1 MVDFNAIKSH
11 VNSSLVQADSAL
23 RLDGDARQADSKL
36 KVDGFF
42 GRVAKWIAPGTP
54 QATTPAENTKVK
66 MDVIDALSGK
76 FSDGVMN
83 QLSSL
88 IDWAP
93 DKPLTSRNVRV
104 LIDTA
109 EKLVGQAPLARGT
122 SNHGSAHFGDGNRL
136 GNTERLGAGAVNE
149 VFVNTWL
156 NRSEARQ
163 MVFKP
168 VGEQAPENFTFYGI
182 RTAEHAPTP
191 STEGVSA
198 PSGIVANGN
207 IAGRNVASYETAHA
221 LGMPNMITE
230 TLHTQQNGVEGII
243 MGMAQG
249 TSVFNN
255 NGRISV
261 PTALTLADF
270 ATRQDA
276 LNFAV
281 QPLGLE
287 VTGLRDGALQLE
299 RAGARQQVTQIID
312 TLRPQYAQ
320 EGIAISD
327 AGTVSAMRGHEVD
340 PDMLA
345 AMSQSLAQKL
355 DAARAINVLPL
366 DTQQRVADAGLNL
379 QLNQMQWLDFI
390 CGQVDRNP
398 ANIFIQ
404 YGAQGE
410 AQGVTGIDNDTS
422 FGERVG
428 RDGVRSIADGTLTR
442 NTAFQ
447 GLPDAVDTRTAD
459 AINRLSSPEGRERY
473 GDMLRANKL
482 TEAEV
487 AQALTRLDQAA
498 AAVAQAGSDGKL
510 LPTDSERW
518 ATQNTTGYS
527 AYFASAAGAQA
538 VDPRQ
543 LRAALDI

>member
-23 RLDGDARQADSKL
+23 RLDGDATQSDSKL

-88 IDWAP
+88 IDWTP
-93 DKPLTSRNVRV
+93 DKPLTARDVRV
-104 LIDTA
+104 LIGTA
-109 EKLVGQAPLARGT
+109 EKLGGQAPLERGT

-182 RTAEHAPTP
+182 RTAEHA
-191 STEGVSA
+191 SGAEGVAA
-198 PSGIVANGN
+198 PTGIVANGN

-255 NGRISV
+255 NGRINV
-261 PTALTLADF
+261 PTVLTPADF

-276 LNFAV
+276 LNLAV
-281 QPLGLE
+281 RPMGLE
-287 VTGLRDGALQLE
+287 VTGLKDGALQLE
-299 RAGARQQVTQIID
+299 RAGARQQVAQIID

-320 EGIAISD
+320 EGMAISD
-327 AGTVSAMRGHEVD
+327 AGTVSVIRGHDVD
-340 PDMLA
+340 PDMLG

-366 DTQQRVADAGLNL
+366 DAQQRVADAGLNL

-422 FGERVG
+422 FGERVD
-428 RDGVRSIADGTLTR
+428 RDGVRSIADDTLTR

-447 GLPDAVDTRTAD
+447 GLPQAVDTRTAE
-459 AINRLSSPEGRERY
+459 AITRLSSPEGRERY

-498 AAVAQAGSDGKL
+498 AAVARAGNEGNL
-510 LPTDSERW
+510 LAADSERW